1 MSRKTPPRLPSAGS
15 RPPLEAGSYGTAVLC
30 LAALGEEQLVSR
42 ALKLIADVEPREV
55 KAVVI
60 AFVYFF
66 FLMASYFILRPLRDT
81 MGTVYGVAHL
91 QELFTGTF
99 LLSFVV
105 APIFAGLASRI
116 TLAVFLPW
124 VYGFI
129 AITLLVFYVLFQRG
143 EANDRW
149 IAAAFY
155 IWLST
160 FNLLTISVFWSL
172 MADIFS
178 SAQATRLFGFI
189 AAGGTVGTISAP
201 AFITLFVNVVGTN
214 TLLLISA
221 AGFAITGFLVRLLE
235 AEKRKLAASGQEA
248 QATSPDHGLGG
259 NPFDGFK
266 LVLRSRY
273 LVMIAL
279 FLLLMT
285 WVSTVIYFQLGDLIS
300 KEFADRA
307 ARTQAYA
314 TIDLATNSIAVL
326 IQLFG
331 TERFI
336 QRFGVTTGLLL
347 NPVIVVLAFLA
358 VAFFPVLL
366 VLGSIQVVRRFSEYS
381 IAKPARDMLFT
392 VVDQQSKYKAKN
404 VIETVIYRF
413 GDLSSAWLSAAVL
426 PFGVAGMAVL
436 GIVIAACWFPLA
448 WLIGRRYE
456 TVLAGGMVD
465 DPVIAA
471 GE

>member
-1 MSRKTPPRLPSAGS
+1 MTKPGPVART
-15 RPPLEAGSYGTAVLC
+15 
-30 LAALGEEQLVSR
+30 LG
-42 ALKLIADVEPREV
+42 LIAEVEPREV
-55 KAVVI
+55 KAVLI
-60 AFVYFF
+60 SFVYFF

-99 LLSFVV
+99 VLSFVV
-105 APIFAGLASRI
+105 APVYAGLASRI
-116 TLAVFLPW
+116 RLSVFLPW

-129 AITLLVFYVLFQRG
+129 ALTMLGFYFLFAAHADNRG
-143 EANDRW
+143 

-160 FNLLTISVFWSL
+160 YNLLTISVFWSL

-178 SAQATRLFGFI
+178 SAQAKRLFGFI

-201 AFITLFVNVVGTN
+201 AFVTFFVNAVGTN

-221 AGFAITGFLVRLLE
+221 AGFGITALLVQVLE
-235 AEKRKLAASGQEA
+235 GEKRKLLASGVAVQK
-248 QATSPDHGLGG
+248 TSLDHKLGG
-259 NPFDGFK
+259 NPFDGFM
-266 LVLRSRY
+266 LLFRSRY
-273 LVMIAL
+273 LLMISL

-285 WVSTVIYFQLGDLIS
+285 WISTVIYFQLGDLIS
-300 KEFADRA
+300 KEFASRA

-331 TERFI
+331 TGRFI
-336 QRFGVTTGLLL
+336 KRFGVTTGLLL
-347 NPVIVVLAFLA
+347 NPVIMVAAFLA
-358 VAFFPVLL
+358 VAFFPSLL
-366 VLGSIQVVRRFSEYS
+366 VLGSIQVMRRFSEYA
-381 IAKPARDMLFT
+381 IAKPSRDMLFT

-404 VIETVIYRF
+404 VIETVVYRF
-413 GDLSSAWLSAAVL
+413 GDVTSAWISSVVL
-426 PFGVAGMAVL
+426 PFGVAGLAVL
-436 GIVIAACWFPLA
+436 GMVIAAAWFPIA
-448 WLIGRRYE
+448 WILGKRYE
-456 TVLAGGMVD
+456 SVRDGNVMAEPLA
-465 DPVIAA
+465 AA